1 MNELLTTFFAQHLPT
16 IEHHLLAALPKAINE
31 GDRLT
36 DAMRYSLLGGGK
48 RVRPLLV
55 IAAAQACSSEE
66 DTSKKA
72 IIWPAAV
79 AVECIHTYSLIHDDL
94 PAMDND
100 ALRRGQPTCHIAF
113 DEATAILAGDAL
125 QCLAFEVLS
134 QNAETLPMVAPLAKA
149 AGARGMVVGQAID
162 LASVDKALTLSQ
174 LSHMHKHKT
183 GALIEVS
190 VHLGAIAAG
199 ANPLQVAALQRYAA
213 AIGLAFQIQD
223 DILDVTAST
232 QVLGKQQG
240 ADAANNK
247 PTYVSLL
254 GLEEAKCKAQ
264 ALLHEANSALD
275 ELPNGEVLAAI
286 AHYIVGRGN

>member
-1 MNELLTTFFAQHLPT
+1 MNELLTTFFSQHLPT
-16 IEHHLLAALPKAINE
+16 IEHHLLAALPKAIAE

-48 RVRPLLV
+48 RIRPLLV
-55 IAAAQACSSEE
+55 IAAAKACSE
-66 DTSKKA
+66 DADVSNTK
-72 IIWPAAV
+72 IWSAAV

-100 ALRRGQPTCHIAF
+100 DLRRGQPTCHIAF
-113 DEATAILAGDAL
+113 DEATAILTGDAL

-190 VHLGAIAAG
+190 VHLGAMAAG
-199 ANPLQVAALQRYAA
+199 ANAQQLAALQRYAA

-223 DILDVTAST
+223 DILDVTADT

-254 GLEEAKCKAQ
+254 GLEEAKRTAH
-264 ALLHEANSALD
+264 ALLQEANSALE
-275 ELPNGEVLAAI
+275 ELPKGEVLAAI